1 MKNQKETIRKIV
13 NFLNNPENGGGF
25 WLPNIQRSFVWKEN
39 QIERLFDSIMREYP
53 ISTLLVWK
61 TKNKVRRRKFIDN
74 YRRELKL
81 TDFYVPEDDK
91 TKILVLDGQQRLQS
105 LFIGLKGTYEK
116 KELCLDILSGKI
128 NAPEDVR
135 YKFKF
140 IDLKSDKFNLPWIR
154 FKDIVFNNNT
164 YPKITK
170 DIITSFSHNITDEE
184 EEIIANNVAQI
195 VKIFQT
201 DENIIYQEIDSI
213 DNPERYNEDD
223 VVEIFIRAN
232 SGGTPLS
239 KSDLLFS
246 LLASSWEDSDE
257 KMEVLLEEL
266 NKTGYKFNRD
276 FILKTCLTILNK
288 GAAYNV
294 NKFRDET
301 TKNNI
306 IDNWDKISDAIKDVK
321 DYLYGKTF
329 IKSDKALPSYL
340 GLIPLIYFR
349 YHFKNK
355 WNDSKKIDDY
365 ILRTLL
371 SGAFSGTP
379 DSLIDKITKKIDS
392 SEDFNVN
399 EIYGII
405 RADGR
410 SLDVSKET
418 ILNQS
423 YQSKNIHLIFNL
435 WYKDFDY
442 NPSYENNLPQI
453 DHIFPQSALRS
464 IKIPNPD
471 TGAKNILKYKISERN
486 QIANCMLLS
495 QGENG
500 AGGKSDMLPNEWFKN
515 KSDKYL
521 QKHLIPTDSNLWEL
535 ENFELFIE
543 ERKKLIVDKFSK
555 IILKEEF

>member
-13 NFLNNPENGGGF
+13 NYLNNPDYNGGF

-61 TKNKVRRRKFIDN
+61 TKNTVRRRKFIDN
-74 YRRELKL
+74 YRQGLKL
-81 TDFYVPEDDK
+81 TDFYVPEDYK

-105 LFIGLKGTYEK
+105 LFIGLKGTYNK
-116 KELCLDILSGKI
+116 KELCLDILSGKL

-135 YKFKF
+135 FKFKF
-140 IDLKSDKFNLPWIR
+140 IDTKSDKFQLPWIR
-154 FKDIVFNNNT
+154 FKDIVFKNDI
-164 YPKITK
+164 YP
-170 DIITSFSHNITDEE
+170 IIT
-184 EEIIANNVAQI
+184 EEIINSFARELTKDEKTIITNNVAQI

-201 DENIIYQEIDSI
+201 DENVIYQEIDSV
-213 DNPERYNEDD
+213 DNPNKYNEDD

-246 LLASSWEDSDE
+246 LLASSWEESDD
-257 KMEVLLEEL
+257 KMEELLEEL

-276 FILKTCLTILNK
+276 FILKSCLTILNK

-301 TKNNI
+301 TKDNI
-306 IDNWDKISDAIKDVK
+306 ITKWDEISKAIKDVK
-321 DYLYGKTF
+321 DFLYGKTF

-349 YHFKNK
+349 YHYKNK
-355 WNDSKKIDDY
+355 WKTSNNLDDY

-379 DSLIDKITKKIDS
+379 DNLIDKITKHIDNAT
-392 SEDFNVN
+392 DFDVN
-399 EIYGII
+399 EIYGVI
-405 RADGR
+405 RANGR
-410 SLDVSKET
+410 SLDVTKET

-435 WYKDFDY
+435 WYKGFDY
-442 NPSYENNLPQI
+442 YPSYENNLPQI

-464 IKIPNPD
+464 VKIPNPK
-471 TGAKNILKYKISERN
+471 TGALNILKYKISERN

-495 QGENG
+495 QEENG
-500 AGGKSDMLPNEWFKN
+500 AGGKSDTLPKDWFN
-515 KSDKYL
+515 DKDEEYL
-521 QKHLIPTDSNLWEL
+521 EKHLIPKDNNLWEL
-535 ENFELFIE
+535 DNFELFIE
-543 ERKKLIVDKFSK
+543 ERKKLIEQKFSN
-555 IILKEEF
+555 IILKQD

>member
-1 MKNQKETIRKIV
+1 MSRYFK
-13 NFLNNPENGGGF
+13 
-25 WLPNIQRSFVWKEN
+25 W
-39 QIERLFDSIMREYP
+39 
-53 ISTLLVWK
+53 
-61 TKNKVRRRKFIDN
+61 
-74 YRRELKL
+74 
-81 TDFYVPEDDK
+81 
-91 TKILVLDGQQRLQS
+91 
-105 LFIGLKGTYEK
+105 
-116 KELCLDILSGKI
+116 KI

-355 WNDSKKIDDY
+355 WNDSKK
-365 ILRTLL
+365 
-371 SGAFSGTP
+371 
-379 DSLIDKITKKIDS
+379 
-392 SEDFNVN
+392 
-399 EIYGII
+399 
-405 RADGR
+405 
-410 SLDVSKET
+410 
-418 ILNQS
+418 
-423 YQSKNIHLIFNL
+423 
-435 WYKDFDY
+435 
-442 NPSYENNLPQI
+442 
-453 DHIFPQSALRS
+453 
-464 IKIPNPD
+464 
-471 TGAKNILKYKISERN
+471 
-486 QIANCMLLS
+486 
-495 QGENG
+495 
-500 AGGKSDMLPNEWFKN
+500 
-515 KSDKYL
+515 
-521 QKHLIPTDSNLWEL
+521 
-535 ENFELFIE
+535 
-543 ERKKLIVDKFSK
+543 
-555 IILKEEF
+555 

>member
-1 MKNQKETIRKIV
+1 
-13 NFLNNPENGGGF
+13 
-25 WLPNIQRSFVWKEN
+25 
-39 QIERLFDSIMREYP
+39 MREYP

-495 QGENG
+495 QVKMEPVASQICFLMNG
-500 AGGKSDMLPNEWFKN
+500 LKINQINTFKN
-515 KSDKYL
+515 
-521 QKHLIPTDSNLWEL
+521 I
-535 ENFELFIE
+535 
-543 ERKKLIVDKFSK
+543 
-555 IILKEEF
+555 